1 LTPLRA
7 EKGYEEAG
15 GDPHRAWLLSVRTC
29 VRDPKGFFMKITR
42 REVEH
47 VADLAR
53 LELSEQE
60 QETLTHQLSNI
71 LTYVEKLNELDT
83 KGVEPTS
90 HVLDIRNVMRDDV
103 ARPSLPQERALANA
117 PEKAA
122 GHYKVPKIIE

>member
-1 LTPLRA
+1 
-7 EKGYEEAG
+7 
-15 GDPHRAWLLSVRTC
+15 
-29 VRDPKGFFMKITR
+29 MKITR

>member
-1 LTPLRA
+1 
-7 EKGYEEAG
+7 
-15 GDPHRAWLLSVRTC
+15 
-29 VRDPKGFFMKITR
+29 MKISK

-60 QETLTHQLSNI
+60 QETLTEQLSSI

-83 KGVEPTS
+83 KGIEPTS

-103 ARPSLPQERALANA
+103 ALPSLSQERALSNA